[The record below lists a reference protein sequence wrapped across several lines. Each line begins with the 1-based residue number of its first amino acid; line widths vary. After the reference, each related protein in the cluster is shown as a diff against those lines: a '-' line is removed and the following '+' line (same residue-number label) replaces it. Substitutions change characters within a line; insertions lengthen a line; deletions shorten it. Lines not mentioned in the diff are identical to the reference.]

1 MEPGFLKYQETFVS
15 AKSYLPE
22 QPARKQCSQWSAQ
35 RYVSASGD
43 VVALSIVAAATGAD
57 VIYESSSS
65 SSIGLS
71 SSTEDWRTAFLRPP
85 ATAGGRLSVCRF

>member
-1 MEPGFLKYQETFVS
+1 M
-15 AKSYLPE
+15 
-22 QPARKQCSQWSAQ
+22 
-35 RYVSASGD
+35 
-43 VVALSIVAAATGAD
+43 VALSIVAATTGAN

-85 ATAGGRLSVCRF
+85 ATAVGRLSVFAGFDLSVDRIALDQSDLFDRI